1 MEAETPELSQDIFVL
16 EEGCVVGPLESLG
29 EFQGEAFFFFSFL
42 STNRAFLDDAF

>member
-29 EFQGEAFFFFSFL
+29 EFQGEFVICVLQMVHFNMVLKF
-42 STNRAFLDDAF
+42 